1 LIENCN
7 IKDININEYNS
18 HEKSDLGTGG
28 FKTKLQAVK
37 MISENGIDAII
48 ASGLESDVVKR
59 ILSNEKV
66 GTYFKSEK

>member
-1 LIENCN
+1 
-7 IKDININEYNS
+7 
-18 HEKSDLGTGG
+18 
-28 FKTKLQAVK
+28 